1 MKGLQADVARMH
13 LAKSHNLGNISEE
26 TPSSV
31 SKAPGPAP
39 AAAGS
44 AAPARAEAPRTGD
57 LEIQSSGTSFSVQAL
72 KMNADL
78 AKSIMEANKATLN
91 KGGVVGS
98 KTGNVSAGG
107 ASASGA
113 PVASSSTGGK
123 RTSRLIRSTSEAA
136 GPGSDGGANKKVTWG
151 DGDFAEGAEQPD
163 HSKPSGRNL
172 VGWGGT
178 PAPRATPVPLAPLLT
193 QCPPPPPPQLTA
205 GASFAFP
212 GNYPTTA
219 SAEFGK
225 SASDFSGGAKG
236 PRQPAVA
243 RGAQAQINASQAQI
257 ANQVGRSRPLVVT
270 GPRPRV
276 HNRTCNTHPFLHS
289 PSRKVKAS
297 IASDSQS
304 SQVSVDEEGR
314 KKKGLLG
321 MFGWWVPQGSP
332 PGQGPLLQRGVCCG
346 CWPLGRHRPVT
357 ALLFPAPA
365 GARRGRRA
373 RATTSRSA
381 GPEGA
386 RGPLTPLPTLTGI

>member
-172 VGWGGT
+172 VGWGDP
-178 PAPRATPVPLAPLLT
+178 PAPRAPAIRTPADLMSSSSAAHGGCLLRL
-193 QCPPPPPPQLTA
+193 PWQLPHDCQRRVRQERLRFQRGRQGATSA
-205 GASFAFP
+205 GGRTRGP
-212 GNYPTTA
+212 GPDQR
-219 SAEFGK
+219 EP
-225 SASDFSGGAKG
+225 GAD
-236 PRQPAVA
+236 RQPG
-243 RGAQAQINASQAQI
+243 REEQA
-257 ANQVGRSRPLVVT
+257 
-270 GPRPRV
+270 
-276 HNRTCNTHPFLHS
+276 
-289 PSRKVKAS
+289 
-297 IASDSQS
+297 
-304 SQVSVDEEGR
+304 
-314 KKKGLLG
+314 LG
-321 MFGWWVPQGSP
+321 GDW
-332 PGQGPLLQRGVCCG
+332 
-346 CWPLGRHRPVT
+346 
-357 ALLFPAPA
+357 APA
-365 GARRGRRA
+365 
-373 RATTSRSA
+373 SC
-381 GPEGA
+381 P
-386 RGPLTPLPTLTGI
+386 